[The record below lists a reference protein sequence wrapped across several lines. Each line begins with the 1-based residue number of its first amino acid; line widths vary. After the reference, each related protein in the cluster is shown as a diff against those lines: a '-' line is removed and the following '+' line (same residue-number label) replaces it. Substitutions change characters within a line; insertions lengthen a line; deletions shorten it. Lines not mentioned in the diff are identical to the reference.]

1 MFNKGEDQQMKVSSN
16 VESKQKALSN
26 KPNPANTILRNKVA
40 VFPFILRSG
49 FINMTE
55 KGYVDRN
62 AEPSNYGF
70 FQKLFIGNES
80 IIATWENSTRLV
92 KPRNKNYY
100 EYDFHLG
107 SKYFGQVIDG
117 MYNKSIEVEDVNID
131 GDFMG
136 MKYSSNITLRF
147 NVNQKF
153 ANADSNFYPYEV
165 DMFKLYTIPQLSLN
179 KWYYISNVE
188 TIYNDANTEIIMCE
202 VTFSSLDDKLQQSG
216 YAVEQYINYAAPGE
230 PYAKPVIEYLENGT
244 KEIILDPDCLNV
256 SGIKYIQIEL
266 EGANALSG
274 VQIQGRDIVYNE
286 DGKQIFYANKF
297 LLPQKFVLPQ
307 SNNLSTKSTPT
318 QNFFYF
324 PDEMVSFTFNQDFI
338 KQFKEV
344 NDSVS
349 TVDNSGVF
357 TLSTLANWEDLHKGI
372 HKSNSTTPRTSIIDP
387 VWAPL
392 QGIGWTNTYG
402 VVDNAYVSEN
412 LTYGTNSKANEILAM
427 NGIANMSYPT
437 LPLSMASCKP
447 YYLSNIPI
455 IGGLLSMFVGDAYIG
470 STDSGKRV
478 ANRVGYFMDADI
490 AGMLANVKV
499 GNDSGNTITG
509 RVESFIGAIG
519 ADNVPKYLGVGSLR
533 TTICF
538 KLTDVCTT
546 YTWDNKKYE
555 NFNTEW
561 IGQTFKRHNNDE
573 NKVLV
578 NTDGSKT
585 YFKSQ
590 VANFID
596 TNKAFIIDQITV
608 TALTAGNIKITCYS
622 DNMDSQ
628 WTTTVKSNGN
638 WTGNIRDW
646 MTVINTGGW
655 DDSWTHREDN
665 FTWPTGYNGATGE
678 VVLDG
683 ELRIYNDNKSTEWG
697 NYNRS
702 IIIDENQNQWLYE
715 GIGNLNRHIIKSP
728 KRKEV
733 IKYTSISPYDNK
745 ADFLA
750 SNSKLIVNANN
761 YFNVGVNAVPANE
774 ENKDIANNERGW
786 VQSGFTK
793 PIMFDLVNAVDQES
807 SLYKNISISNV
818 VSSAYMLNKTLK
830 KGDFYNGQADNVSI
844 CTMQGW
850 VEGPQTGFEVKL
862 ECEINFFENYME
874 VYLNLRLE
882 IPKVADEHK
891 VDNHFV
897 WNTWSRRY
905 MFVLWEGILAYS
917 YPEFKMFNIKL
928 SVV

>member
-1 MFNKGEDQQMKVSSN
+1 MKVSSN
-16 VESKQKALSN
+16 VESKQKALAN

-80 IIATWENSTRLV
+80 IIATWENSTSLI
-92 KPRNKNYY
+92 KPQNKNYY

-107 SKYFGQVIDG
+107 LKYYGQVIDG

-153 ANADSNFYPYEV
+153 ANADSNFYPYEM

-230 PYAKPVIEYLENGT
+230 PYAKPIIEYLENGS
-244 KEIILDPDCLNV
+244 KEIILDPNCLNV

-274 VQIQGRDIVYNE
+274 VQVQGRDIVYADN
-286 DGKQIFYANKF
+286 GKQIFYANKF

-324 PDEMVSFTFNQDFI
+324 PDEMVSFTFNQDFV

-357 TLSTLANWEDLHKGI
+357 TLSTLANWDDLHKGI
-372 HKSNSTTPRTSIIDP
+372 HKSNNTTPRTSIIDP
-387 VWAPL
+387 SWAPL
-392 QGIGWTNTYG
+392 RSIGWTNTYG

-412 LTYGTNSKANEILAM
+412 LTYGTNSTANEILAM
-427 NGIANMSYPT
+427 NGIANISYPT

-455 IGGLLSMFVGDAYIG
+455 IGGLLSMFVGDAYLG
-470 STDSGKRV
+470 SPDNGKRV

-499 GNDSGNTITG
+499 GNDSANTITG

-538 KLTDVCTT
+538 KLTDTCTT

-561 IGQTFKRHNNDE
+561 IGQTFKKHNNDE

-578 NTDGSKT
+578 NADGSKT
-585 YFKSQ
+585 YFKNQ

-596 TNKAFIIDQITV
+596 TDKSFIIDQITV

-628 WTTTVKSNGN
+628 WTTTVKSNGS

-655 DDSWTHREDN
+655 DDSWTQRTDN

-678 VVLDG
+678 KMLDG
-683 ELRIYNDNKSTEWG
+683 ELRIFNNQDIVGFGGYNTSLNIDESQPQWNYQG
-697 NYNRS
+697 IGDYNRHKIYS
-702 IIIDENQNQWLYE
+702 QLRTYRVNYV
-715 GIGNLNRHIIKSP
+715 
-728 KRKEV
+728 EV
-733 IKYTSISPYDNK
+733 SPYSNK
-745 ADFLA
+745 TDFLA
-750 SNSKLIVNANN
+750 NNTKIIINADNH
-761 YFNVGVNAVPANE
+761 FNVGVGYMASVS
-774 ENKDIANNERGW
+774 ENKGIANDERGW
-786 VQSGFTK
+786 VQSGRTVS
-793 PIMFDLVNAVDQES
+793 MFDLKDAANQYS
-807 SLYKNISISNV
+807 TLYKNIDDNNNV
-818 VSSAYMLNKTLK
+818 YSAQMLNKVLK

-844 CTMQGW
+844 RTMNGW
-850 VEGPQTGFEVKL
+850 DEGDQTGFSLEL
-862 ECEINFFENYME
+862 ECSPTFHEDCMDI
-874 VYLNLRLE
+874 NLRLRLC
-882 IPKVADEHK
+882 IPKVDDSHK
-891 VDNHFV
+891 RDGHYI
-897 WNTWSRRY
+897 WSTWSRRY
-905 MFVLWEGILAYS
+905 VLFVWEGLTAKMW
-917 YPEFKMFNIKL
+917 PEFKMSNIKF

>member
-117 MYNKSIEVEDVNID
+117 MYNKSIEVEDVNTD

-153 ANADSNFYPYEV
+153 ANADNNFYPYEV

-244 KEIILDPDCLNV
+244 KEIILDPNCLNV

-324 PDEMVSFTFNQDFI
+324 PDEMVSFTFNQDFV

-357 TLSTLANWEDLHKGI
+357 TLGTLANWEDLHKGI
-372 HKSNSTTPRTSIIDP
+372 HKSNNTTPRTSIIDP

-447 YYLSNIPI
+447 YYLSSIPI

-470 STDSGKRV
+470 SPNSGKRV

-499 GNDSGNTITG
+499 GNDSATITG

-573 NKVLV
+573 SKVLV
-578 NTDGSKT
+578 NEDGSKT

-655 DDSWTHREDN
+655 DDSWTNREDN

-678 VVLDG
+678 KVLDG
-683 ELRIYNDNKSTEWG
+683 ELRIYNDNESAQWTD
-697 NYNRS
+697 YNRAT
-702 IIIDENQNQWLYE
+702 IIDQSRDQWIYE
-715 GIGNLNRHIIKSP
+715 GVIGGRHVIKSP

-733 IKYTSISPYDNK
+733 IKYIDISPYDNK
-745 ADFLA
+745 TDFLA
-750 SNSKLIVNANN
+750 SNKQLIIDAEH
-761 YFNVGVNAVPANE
+761 YFNVGTRYVNLIE
-774 ENKDIANNERGW
+774 ENNGLANNERGW
-786 VQSGFTK
+786 VQSGKMAHKFNL
-793 PIMFDLVNAVDQES
+793 DSALDQYAT
-807 SLYKNISISNV
+807 LYKNIDYNNNV
-818 VSSAYMLNKTLK
+818 YSAHMLNKTLK
-830 KGDFYNGQADNVSI
+830 QGDYYNGKANNVSI

-850 VEGPQTGFEVKL
+850 VEGPQTGFQVGL
-862 ECEINFFENYME
+862 ECEVDLYDNYME
-874 VYLNLRLE
+874 VYLNLMLE

-891 VDNHFV
+891 VEGHYV
-897 WNTWSRRY
+897 WNTWSRELAGFIWGGLY
-905 MFVLWEGILAYS
+905 AYS

>member
-1 MFNKGEDQQMKVSSN
+1 MFNREEDQQMKVSSN

-40 VFPFILRSG
+40 VFPFIIRSG
-49 FINMTE
+49 FVNLTE

-62 AEPSNYGF
+62 EEPSNYGF

-80 IIATWENSTRLV
+80 IIATWENSTSLI
-92 KPRNKNYY
+92 KPQNKNYY

-107 SKYFGQVIDG
+107 LKYFGQVIDG

-230 PYAKPVIEYLENGT
+230 PYAKPIIEYLENGS
-244 KEIILDPDCLNV
+244 KEIILDPNCLNV

-274 VQIQGRDIVYNE
+274 IQIQGRDIVYAE

-324 PDEMVSFTFNQDFI
+324 PDEMVSFTFNQDFV
-338 KQFKEV
+338 KQFKDV

-357 TLSTLANWEDLHKGI
+357 TLSTLANWDDLHKGI
-372 HKSNSTTPRTSIIDP
+372 HKSNNTTPRTSIIDP
-387 VWAPL
+387 NWAPL
-392 QGIGWTNTYG
+392 RSIGWTNTYG

-412 LTYGTNSKANEILAM
+412 LTYGANSTANEILAM

-455 IGGLLSMFVGDAYIG
+455 IGGLLSMFVGDAYLG
-470 STDSGKRV
+470 SPENGKRV

-499 GNDSGNTITG
+499 GNDSANTITG

-561 IGQTFKRHNNDE
+561 IGQTFKKHNNDE

-578 NTDGSKT
+578 NADGSKT
-585 YFKSQ
+585 YFKGN

-596 TNKAFIIDQITV
+596 TNKSFIIDQITV

-628 WTTTVKSNGN
+628 WTTTVKSNGS

-655 DDSWTHREDN
+655 DDSWTQRTDN

-678 VVLDG
+678 KQLDG
-683 ELRIYNDNKSTEWG
+683 ELRIYNDQNIVG
-697 NYNRS
+697 LGGYNTS
-702 IIIDENQNQWLYE
+702 LNIDESQPEWIYKDAPYIHL
-715 GIGNLNRHIIKSP
+715 ITSKIKTY
-728 KRKEV
+728 RVNYVEV
-733 IKYTSISPYDNK
+733 SPYSNK
-745 ADFLA
+745 TDFLA
-750 SNSKLIVNANN
+750 NNTKLIINADN
-761 YFNVGVNAVPANE
+761 YFNVGVRYLSE
-774 ENKDIANNERGW
+774 TIENRDIANDERGW
-786 VQSGFTK
+786 VQSGRTVSTFALQ
-793 PIMFDLVNAVDQES
+793 DEASEWGNLYENVN
-807 SLYKNISISNV
+807 ITSNTV
-818 VSSAYMLNKTLK
+818 YSAQMLNKVLK
-830 KGDFYNGQADNVSI
+830 KGDFFNGQADNVSI
-844 CTMQGW
+844 RTMNGW
-850 VEGPQTGFEVKL
+850 DEGEQTGFKL
-862 ECEINFFENYME
+862 ILSCKVDFYEDYME
-874 VYLNLRLE
+874 VHLKLVLQ
-882 IPKVADEHK
+882 IPKVAEEHK
-891 VDNHFV
+891 RDGHYI
-897 WNTWSRRY
+897 WSTWSRRWNVFAWIGLNAK
-905 MFVLWEGILAYS
+905 M
-917 YPEFKMFNIKL
+917 YPEFKLFNIKL

>member
-1 MFNKGEDQQMKVSSN
+1 MKVSSN

-40 VFPFILRSG
+40 VFPFIIRSG
-49 FINMTE
+49 FVNLTE

-117 MYNKSIEVEDVNID
+117 MYNKSIEVEDVNTD

-230 PYAKPVIEYLENGT
+230 PYAKPVIEYLENGS
-244 KEIILDPDCLNV
+244 KEIILDPGCLNV

-286 DGKQIFYANKF
+286 NGKQIFYANKF

-324 PDEMVSFTFNQDFI
+324 PDEMVSFTFNQDFV

-357 TLSTLANWEDLHKGI
+357 TLSTLTDWEDLHKGI

-470 STDSGKRV
+470 STNSGKRV

-546 YTWDNKKYE
+546 YTWNNKKYE

-578 NTDGSKT
+578 NEDGSKT

-655 DDSWTHREDN
+655 DDSWTYREDN

-683 ELRIYNDNKSTEWG
+683 ELRIYNDELVPHFTG
-697 NYNRS
+697 YNVPVK
-702 IIIDENQNQWLYE
+702 IDYNSNPNWVYQ
-715 GIGNLNRHIIKSP
+715 GIGSYTRHIINSP
-728 KRKEV
+728 TRKLT
-733 IKYTSISPYDNK
+733 IKYVDISPYNNK
-745 ADFLA
+745 NDFLA
-750 SNSKLIVNANN
+750 SNSKLIVNAYN
-761 YFNVGVNAVPANE
+761 YFNVGVREVQLTP
-774 ENKDIANNERGW
+774 ENKDIANDERGW
-786 VQSGFTK
+786 IQSGRTVS
-793 PIMFDLVNAVDQES
+793 MFDLKDTEDQES
-807 SLYKNISISNV
+807 SLYKNISISNG

-830 KGDFYNGQADNVSI
+830 QGDFYNGKGDNVSI

-850 VEGPQTGFEVKL
+850 PEGPQTGFEVKL
-862 ECEINFFENYME
+862 WCEIDFYNDYME
-874 VYLNLRLE
+874 VYLKLVLE

-897 WNTWSRRY
+897 WNTWSRRWNIISWQDLAAY
-905 MFVLWEGILAYS
+905 M

>member
-16 VESKQKALSN
+16 VEGKQKALAN

-40 VFPFILRSG
+40 VFPFIIRSG
-49 FINMTE
+49 FVNLTE

-80 IIATWENSTRLV
+80 IIATWENSTSLI
-92 KPRNKNYY
+92 KPRSKNYY

-107 SKYFGQVIDG
+107 LKYFGQVIDG
-117 MYNKSIEVEDVNID
+117 MYNKSIEVEDVNTD

-153 ANADSNFYPYEV
+153 ANADSNFYPYEM

-230 PYAKPVIEYLENGT
+230 PYAKPIIEYLENGS
-244 KEIILDPDCLNV
+244 KEIILDPNCLNV

-274 VQIQGRDIVYNE
+274 VQVQGRDIVYA
-286 DGKQIFYANKF
+286 DSGKQIFYANKF

-324 PDEMVSFTFNQDFI
+324 PDEMVSFTFNQDFV

-357 TLSTLANWEDLHKGI
+357 TLGTLANWDDLHKGI
-372 HKSNSTTPRTSIIDP
+372 HKSNNTTPRTSIIDP

-412 LTYGTNSKANEILAM
+412 LTYGANSKANEILAM

-447 YYLSNIPI
+447 YYLSSIPI
-455 IGGLLSMFVGDAYIG
+455 IGGLLSMFVGDAYLG
-470 STDSGKRV
+470 SPNSGKRV

-561 IGQTFKRHNNDE
+561 IGQTFKKHNNDE

-578 NTDGSKT
+578 NADGSKT
-585 YFKSQ
+585 YFKGQ

-596 TNKAFIIDQITV
+596 TNKSFIIDQITV

-628 WTTTVKSNGN
+628 WTTTVKSNGS

-655 DDSWTHREDN
+655 DDSWTQRTDN

-678 VVLDG
+678 LVLDG
-683 ELRIYNDNKSTEWG
+683 ELRIYNDNKKWYSE
-697 NYNRS
+697 YNS
-702 IIIDENQNQWLYE
+702 WNIIDENREQWIYN
-715 GIGNLNRHIIKSP
+715 GIGNYNRHIIKSP
-728 KRKEV
+728 QRKEV
-733 IKYTSISPYDNK
+733 IKYIDISPYDNK
-745 ADFLA
+745 TDFLT
-750 SNSKLIVNANN
+750 NNTKLVINADH
-761 YFNVGVNAVPANE
+761 YFNVGIRGSNPKP
-774 ENKDIANNERGW
+774 ENKDIANDERGW
-786 VQSGFTK
+786 VQNGHK
-793 PIMFDLVNAVDQES
+793 AVMFDLVNALDQEKT
-807 SLYKNISISNV
+807 LYKNISIGNGLYSE
-818 VSSAYMLNKTLK
+818 YMLNKVLK
-830 KGDFYNGQADNVSI
+830 QGEFYNAQIDNVRI

-850 VEGPQTGFEVKL
+850 IEGQQTGFEVKL
-862 ECEINFFENYME
+862 ECEVDFFEDYME

-882 IPKVADEHK
+882 IPKVPDEHK
-891 VDNHFV
+891 VDNHFI
-897 WNTWSRRY
+897 WNSWSTSWTLIIAQGFQVY
-905 MFVLWEGILAYS
+905 M
-917 YPEFKMFNIKL
+917 YPEFKMYNIKL

>member
-40 VFPFILRSG
+40 VFPFIIRSG
-49 FINMTE
+49 FVNLTE

-80 IIATWENSTRLV
+80 IIATWENSTSLI
-92 KPRNKNYY
+92 KPQNKNYY

-107 SKYFGQVIDG
+107 LKYFGQVIDG

-153 ANADSNFYPYEV
+153 ANADSNFYPYEM

-230 PYAKPVIEYLENGT
+230 PYAKPIIEYLENGS
-244 KEIILDPDCLNV
+244 KEIILDPNCLNV

-274 VQIQGRDIVYNE
+274 VQVQGRDIVYNE

-297 LLPQKFVLPQ
+297 LLPSKFVLPQ
-307 SNNLSTKSTPT
+307 NNNLSTKSTPT

-324 PDEMVSFTFNQDFI
+324 PDEMVSFTFNQDFV

-372 HKSNSTTPRTSIIDP
+372 HKSNNTTPRTSIIDP

-455 IGGLLSMFVGDAYIG
+455 IGGLLSMFVGDAYLG
-470 STDSGKRV
+470 SPENGKRV

-538 KLTDVCTT
+538 KLTDTCTT

-578 NTDGSKT
+578 NADGSKT
-585 YFKSQ
+585 YFKGQ

-628 WTTTVKSNGN
+628 WTTTVKSNGS

-655 DDSWTHREDN
+655 DDSWTQRTDN

-683 ELRIYNDNKSTEWG
+683 ELRIYNDNESTQWTD
-697 NYNRS
+697 YNRAT
-702 IIIDENQNQWLYE
+702 IIDQSRDQWIYE
-715 GIGNLNRHIIKSP
+715 SVIGGRHVIKSP

-733 IKYTSISPYDNK
+733 IKYIDISPYDNK
-745 ADFLA
+745 TDFLA
-750 SNSKLIVNANN
+750 SNKQLIIDAEH
-761 YFNVGVNAVPANE
+761 YFNVGTRYVNLIE
-774 ENKDIANNERGW
+774 ENNGLANNERGW
-786 VQSGFTK
+786 VQSGKMAHKFNL
-793 PIMFDLVNAVDQES
+793 DSALDQYAT
-807 SLYKNISISNV
+807 LYKNIDYNNNV
-818 VSSAYMLNKTLK
+818 YSAHMLNKTLK
-830 KGDFYNGQADNVSI
+830 QGDYYNGKANNVSI

-850 VEGPQTGFEVKL
+850 VEGPQTGFQVGL
-862 ECEINFFENYME
+862 ECEVDLYDNYME
-874 VYLNLRLE
+874 VYLNLMLE
-882 IPKVADEHK
+882 IPKVGDEHK

-897 WNTWSRRY
+897 WNTWSRELAGFIWGGLY
-905 MFVLWEGILAYS
+905 AYS

>member
-117 MYNKSIEVEDVNID
+117 MYNKSIEVEDVNTD

-153 ANADSNFYPYEV
+153 ANADNNFYPYEV

-244 KEIILDPDCLNV
+244 KEIILDPNCLNV

-324 PDEMVSFTFNQDFI
+324 PDEMVSFTFNQDFV

-357 TLSTLANWEDLHKGI
+357 TLGTLANWEDLHKGI
-372 HKSNSTTPRTSIIDP
+372 HKSNNTTPRTSIIDP
-387 VWAPL
+387 VWTPL

-447 YYLSNIPI
+447 YYLSSIPI

-470 STDSGKRV
+470 SPNSGKRV

-499 GNDSGNTITG
+499 GNDSATITG

-573 NKVLV
+573 SKVLV
-578 NTDGSKT
+578 NEDGSKT

-590 VANFID
+590 IANFID

-655 DDSWTHREDN
+655 DDSWTNREDN

-678 VVLDG
+678 KVLDG
-683 ELRIYNDNKSTEWG
+683 ELRIYNDNESAQWTD
-697 NYNRS
+697 YNRAT
-702 IIIDENQNQWLYE
+702 IIDQSRDQWIYE
-715 GIGNLNRHIIKSP
+715 GVIGGRHVIKSP

-733 IKYTSISPYDNK
+733 IKYIDISPYDNK
-745 ADFLA
+745 TDFLA
-750 SNSKLIVNANN
+750 SNKQLIIDAEH
-761 YFNVGVNAVPANE
+761 YFNVGTRYVNLIE
-774 ENKDIANNERGW
+774 ENNGLANNERGW
-786 VQSGFTK
+786 VQSGKMAHKFNL
-793 PIMFDLVNAVDQES
+793 DSALDQYAT
-807 SLYKNISISNV
+807 LYKNIDYNNNV
-818 VSSAYMLNKTLK
+818 YSAHMLNKTLK
-830 KGDFYNGQADNVSI
+830 QGDYYNGKANNVSI

-850 VEGPQTGFEVKL
+850 VEGPQTGFQVGL
-862 ECEINFFENYME
+862 ECEVDLYDNYME
-874 VYLNLRLE
+874 VYLNLMLE

-891 VDNHFV
+891 VEGHYV
-897 WNTWSRRY
+897 WNTWSRELAGFIWGGLY
-905 MFVLWEGILAYS
+905 AYS

>member
-80 IIATWENSTRLV
+80 IIATWENSTSLI
-92 KPRNKNYY
+92 KPQNKNYY

-297 LLPQKFVLPQ
+297 LLPSKFVLPQ
-307 SNNLSTKSTPT
+307 NNNLSTKSTPT

-324 PDEMVSFTFNQDFI
+324 PDEMVSFTFNQDFV

-357 TLSTLANWEDLHKGI
+357 TLGTLANWEDLHKGI
-372 HKSNSTTPRTSIIDP
+372 HKSNNTTPRTSIIDP

-455 IGGLLSMFVGDAYIG
+455 IGGLLSMFVGDAYLG
-470 STDSGKRV
+470 SPDNGKRV

-499 GNDSGNTITG
+499 GNDSGATITG

-596 TNKAFIIDQITV
+596 TDKAFIIDQITV

-655 DDSWTHREDN
+655 DDSWTQRTDN

-678 VVLDG
+678 KELGG
-683 ELRIYNDNKSTEWG
+683 ELRIYNDNSKWYSE
-697 NYNRS
+697 YNS
-702 IIIDENQNQWLYE
+702 WNIIDESRDQWLYE
-715 GIGNLNRHIIKSP
+715 GVSNLNRHIIKSP

-733 IKYTSISPYDNK
+733 IKYIDISPYDNK
-745 ADFLA
+745 TDFLA
-750 SNSKLIVNANN
+750 SNSKLVINADH
-761 YFNVGVNAVPANE
+761 YFNVGIRNSNPKP

-786 VQSGFTK
+786 VQSGHK
-793 PIMFDLVNAVDQES
+793 AVMFDLKDAWDQTSTLYENIDGGNNLYS
-807 SLYKNISISNV
+807 S
-818 VSSAYMLNKTLK
+818 YMLNKTLK
-830 KGDFYNGQADNVSI
+830 QGEFYNAQIDNVRI

-850 VEGPQTGFEVKL
+850 IEGQQTGFSVSL
-862 ECEINFFENYME
+862 QCEINLFEDYME
-874 VYLNLRLE
+874 VYLNLLLE

-891 VDNHFV
+891 VDNHFI
-897 WNTWSRRY
+897 WNAWSTSWTVIITQGFQVY
-905 MFVLWEGILAYS
+905 M

>member
-16 VESKQKALSN
+16 VESKQKALAN

-107 SKYFGQVIDG
+107 TKYFGQVIDG

-153 ANADSNFYPYEV
+153 ANGDSNFYPYEV

-230 PYAKPVIEYLENGT
+230 PYAKPVIEYLENGS
-244 KEIILDPDCLNV
+244 KEIILDPGCLNV

-274 VQIQGRDIVYNE
+274 VQIQGRDIVYND

-324 PDEMVSFTFNQDFI
+324 PDEMVSFTFNQDFV

-357 TLSTLANWEDLHKGI
+357 TLGTLANWEDLHKGI

-412 LTYGTNSKANEILAM
+412 LTYGTNSTAVEILAM

-447 YYLSNIPI
+447 YYLSSIPI
-455 IGGLLSMFVGDAYIG
+455 IGGLLSMFVGDAYLG
-470 STDSGKRV
+470 SPNSGKRV

-538 KLTDVCTT
+538 KLTDTCTT

-561 IGQTFKRHNNDE
+561 IGQTFKKHNNDE

-578 NTDGSKT
+578 NQDGSKT
-585 YFKSQ
+585 YFKNQ

-628 WTTTVKSNGN
+628 WTTTVKSNGS

-655 DDSWTHREDN
+655 DDSWTYREDN

-678 VVLDG
+678 KMLDG
-683 ELRIYNDNKSTEWG
+683 ELRIFNNNYKRYSEYNSWN
-697 NYNRS
+697 
-702 IIIDENQNQWLYE
+702 IIDENRDQWLYE
-715 GIGNLNRHIIKSP
+715 GVSNLNRHIIKSP

-733 IKYTSISPYDNK
+733 IKYIDISPYDNK
-745 ADFLA
+745 TDFLA
-750 SNSKLIVNANN
+750 NNSKIIINADH
-761 YFNVGVNAVPANE
+761 YFNVGVIDTNPTP

-786 VQSGFTK
+786 VQSGHK
-793 PIMFDLVNAVDQES
+793 AVIFDLTDAIDQHS
-807 SLYKNISISNV
+807 TLYENIDGGNNLY
-818 VSSAYMLNKTLK
+818 SAYMLNKTLK
-830 KGDFYNGQADNVSI
+830 KGDFFNGQADNVSI

-850 VEGPQTGFEVKL
+850 IEGPQTGFSVSL
-862 ECEINFFENYME
+862 QCEIDFYDDYME
-874 VYLNLRLE
+874 VYLNLLLE
-882 IPKVADEHK
+882 IPKVPDEHK
-891 VDNHFV
+891 VEGHYI
-897 WNTWSRRY
+897 WNTWSRSWFIVAQGLQSC
-905 MFVLWEGILAYS
+905 M

>member
-1 MFNKGEDQQMKVSSN
+1 MFNKEADQQMKVSSN
-16 VESKQKALSN
+16 VESKQKALAN

-80 IIATWENSTRLV
+80 IIATWENSTSLI
-92 KPRNKNYY
+92 KPQNKNYY

-107 SKYFGQVIDG
+107 LKYYGQVIDG

-153 ANADSNFYPYEV
+153 ANADSNFYPYEM

-230 PYAKPVIEYLENGT
+230 PYAKPIIEYLENGS
-244 KEIILDPDCLNV
+244 KEIILDPNCLNV

-274 VQIQGRDIVYNE
+274 VQVQGRDIVYS
-286 DGKQIFYANKF
+286 DTGKQIFYANKF
-297 LLPQKFVLPQ
+297 LLPSKFVLPQ
-307 SNNLSTKSTPT
+307 NNNLSTKSTPT

-324 PDEMVSFTFNQDFI
+324 PDEMVSFTFNQDFV

-357 TLSTLANWEDLHKGI
+357 TLGTLANWDDLHKGI
-372 HKSNSTTPRTSIIDP
+372 HKSNNTTPRTSIIDP

-455 IGGLLSMFVGDAYIG
+455 IGGLLSMFVGDAYLG
-470 STDSGKRV
+470 SPDNGKRV

-499 GNDSGNTITG
+499 GNDSANTITG

-538 KLTDVCTT
+538 KLTDICTT
-546 YTWDNKKYE
+546 YTWDNKKFE

-561 IGQTFKRHNNDE
+561 IGQTFKKHNNDE
-573 NKVLV
+573 NKTLV

-585 YFKSQ
+585 YFKGQ

-628 WTTTVKSNGN
+628 WTTTVKSNGS

-655 DDSWTHREDN
+655 DDSWTQRTDN
-665 FTWPTGYNGATGE
+665 FTWPNGYNGATGE
-678 VVLDG
+678 VELDG
-683 ELRIYNDNKSTEWG
+683 ELRIFTDEFVTPFTGYNIPTK
-697 NYNRS
+697 
-702 IIIDENQNQWLYE
+702 IDEHNNPEWIYQGL
-715 GIGNLNRHIIKSP
+715 GSHRRHIINSKT
-728 KRKEV
+728 RKLT
-733 IKYTSISPYDNK
+733 IKYTDISPYSNK
-745 ADFLA
+745 EDFLS
-750 SNSKLIVNANN
+750 SNSKLVVNADN
-761 YFNVGVNAVPANE
+761 YFNVGVREVQLTP
-774 ENKDIANNERGW
+774 ENKDIANDERGW
-786 VQSGFTK
+786 IQSGKTVS
-793 PIMFDLVNAVDQES
+793 MFDLVNALDQQS
-807 SLYKNISISNV
+807 SLYKNINNNNTV
-818 VSSAYMLNKTLK
+818 YSAHMLNKTLK
-830 KGDFYNGQADNVSI
+830 QGDFYNGKGDNVSI

-850 VEGPQTGFEVKL
+850 PEGPQTGFEVKL
-862 ECEINFFENYME
+862 WCEVDLFEDYME
-874 VYLNLRLE
+874 VYLKLVLE
-882 IPKVADEHK
+882 IPKVDDSHK
-891 VDNHFV
+891 VNGHFV
-897 WNTWSRRY
+897 WNTWSRRWNVISWQDLAAY
-905 MFVLWEGILAYS
+905 M

>member
-1 MFNKGEDQQMKVSSN
+1 MFNKEEDQQMKVSSN
-16 VESKQKALSN
+16 VESKQKALAN

-40 VFPFILRSG
+40 VFPFIIRSG
-49 FINMTE
+49 FVNLTE

-80 IIATWENSTRLV
+80 IIATWENSTSLI
-92 KPRNKNYY
+92 KPQNKNYY

-107 SKYFGQVIDG
+107 LKYFGQVIDG

-153 ANADSNFYPYEV
+153 ANADSNFYPYEM

-230 PYAKPVIEYLENGT
+230 PYAKPIIEYLENGS
-244 KEIILDPDCLNV
+244 KEIILDPNCLNV

-274 VQIQGRDIVYNE
+274 VQVQGRDIVYS
-286 DGKQIFYANKF
+286 DTGKQIFYANKF

-307 SNNLSTKSTPT
+307 NNNLSTKSTPT

-324 PDEMVSFTFNQDFI
+324 PDEMVSFTFNQDFV

-357 TLSTLANWEDLHKGI
+357 TLGALANWDDLHKGI
-372 HKSNSTTPRTSIIDP
+372 HKSNNTTPRTSIIDP

-455 IGGLLSMFVGDAYIG
+455 IGGLLSMFVGDAYLG
-470 STDSGKRV
+470 SPDNGKRV

-499 GNDSGNTITG
+499 GNDSANTITG

-561 IGQTFKRHNNDE
+561 IGQTFKKYNNDE

-596 TNKAFIIDQITV
+596 TDKAFIIDQITV

-655 DDSWTHREDN
+655 DDSWTQRTDN

-678 VVLDG
+678 KVLDG
-683 ELRIYNDNKSTEWG
+683 ELRIYNNQNILG
-697 NYNRS
+697 FGGYNS
-702 IIIDENQNQWLYE
+702 SLNIDENQPEWLYN
-715 GIGNLNRHIIKSP
+715 GIGGNYRHIITSKL
-728 KRKEV
+728 RTYRVNYLEV
-733 IKYTSISPYDNK
+733 SPYSNK
-745 ADFLA
+745 TDFLA
-750 SNSKLIVNANN
+750 NNNKIIINADN
-761 YFNVGVNAVPANE
+761 YFNVGVSYLANNP
-774 ENKDIANNERGW
+774 ENKDIANDERGW
-786 VQSGFTK
+786 VQSGRTVS
-793 PIMFDLVNAVDQES
+793 MFDLKDAEDQQS
-807 SLYKNISISNV
+807 SLYKNINHNNT
-818 VSSAYMLNKTLK
+818 VSSAHMLNKTLK
-830 KGDFYNGQADNVSI
+830 KGDFYNGQGDNVSI
-844 CTMQGW
+844 RTMNGW
-850 VEGPQTGFEVKL
+850 DEGDQTGFEVKL
-862 ECEINFFENYME
+862 WCEVDFYDDYME
-874 VYLNLRLE
+874 VHLKLVLE
-882 IPKVADEHK
+882 IPKVAEEHK
-891 VDNHFV
+891 RDGHYI
-897 WNTWSRRY
+897 WSTWGRKWDFLAWVGLNAK
-905 MFVLWEGILAYS
+905 MF
-917 YPEFKMFNIKL
+917 PEFKMFNIKL

>member
-1 MFNKGEDQQMKVSSN
+1 MKVSSN
-16 VESKQKALSN
+16 VESKQKVLSN

-80 IIATWENSTRLV
+80 IIATWENSTSLI
-92 KPRNKNYY
+92 KPQNKNYY

-107 SKYFGQVIDG
+107 LKYYGQVIDG

-244 KEIILDPDCLNV
+244 KEIILDPNCLNV

-274 VQIQGRDIVYNE
+274 VQVQGRDIVYADN
-286 DGKQIFYANKF
+286 GKQIFYANKF

-307 SNNLSTKSTPT
+307 NNNLSTKSIPT

-324 PDEMVSFTFNQDFI
+324 PDEMVSFTFNQDFV

-357 TLSTLANWEDLHKGI
+357 TLGTLANWEDLHKGI

-412 LTYGTNSKANEILAM
+412 LTYGTNSTANEILAM

-447 YYLSNIPI
+447 YYLSSIPI
-455 IGGLLSMFVGDAYIG
+455 IGGLLSMFVGDAYLG
-470 STDSGKRV
+470 SPNSGKRV

-499 GNDSGNTITG
+499 GNDNGNTITG
-509 RVESFIGAIG
+509 RVETFIGAIG

-538 KLTDVCTT
+538 KLTDTCTT

-561 IGQTFKRHNNDE
+561 IGQTFKKHNNDE

-578 NTDGSKT
+578 NADGSKT
-585 YFKSQ
+585 YFKNQ

-596 TNKAFIIDQITV
+596 TDKAFIIDQITV

-622 DNMDSQ
+622 DNMSSQ
-628 WTTTVKSNGN
+628 WTTTVKSNGS

-655 DDSWTHREDN
+655 DDSWTQRTDN

-678 VVLDG
+678 KVLEG
-683 ELRIYNDNKSTEWG
+683 ELRIFNNQNIVGFGGYNSSLN
-697 NYNRS
+697 
-702 IIIDENQNQWLYE
+702 IDESQPEWLYQGT
-715 GIGNLNRHIIKSP
+715 GINLHLITSNWKTYRVNYV
-728 KRKEV
+728 EV
-733 IKYTSISPYDNK
+733 SPYSNK

-750 SNSKLIVNANN
+750 NNTKIIINADN
-761 YFNVGVNAVPANE
+761 YFNVGVRYMSAVS
-774 ENKDIANNERGW
+774 ENIDIANDERGW
-786 VQSGFTK
+786 VQSGRTVS
-793 PIMFDLVNAVDQES
+793 MFDLKDAENQYS
-807 SLYKNISISNV
+807 TLYKNINGDNV
-818 VSSAYMLNKTLK
+818 VYSAHMLNKTLK

-844 CTMQGW
+844 RTMNGW
-850 VEGPQTGFEVKL
+850 DEGDQTGFSVAL
-862 ECEINFFENYME
+862 ECAPTFYENYMDIE
-874 VYLNLRLE
+874 LRIRLC
-882 IPKVADEHK
+882 IPKVDESHK
-891 VDNHFV
+891 RDGHYI
-897 WNTWSRRY
+897 WSTWSRRWVFLSWDGLNAK
-905 MFVLWEGILAYS
+905 MF
-917 YPEFKMFNIKL
+917 PEFKIFNIKL

>member
-40 VFPFILRSG
+40 VFPFIIRSG
-49 FINMTE
+49 FVNLTE

-80 IIATWENSTRLV
+80 IIATWENSTSLV
-92 KPRNKNYY
+92 KPRSKNYY

-117 MYNKSIEVEDVNID
+117 MYNKSIEVEDVNTD

-244 KEIILDPDCLNV
+244 KEIILDPGCLNV

-324 PDEMVSFTFNQDFI
+324 PDEMVSFTFNQDFV

-357 TLSTLANWEDLHKGI
+357 TLGTLANWEDLHKGI

-455 IGGLLSMFVGDAYIG
+455 IGGLLSMLVGDAYIG
-470 STDSGKRV
+470 SPNSGKRV

-499 GNDSGNTITG
+499 GNDNGNTITG

-561 IGQTFKRHNNDE
+561 VGQTFKRHNNDE

-578 NTDGSKT
+578 NEDGSKT

-608 TALTAGNIKITCYS
+608 TALTAGNIKITCYN

-628 WTTTVKSNGN
+628 WTTTVKSNGS

-655 DDSWTHREDN
+655 DDSWTYREDN

-678 VVLDG
+678 VILDG
-683 ELRIYNDNKSTEWG
+683 ELRIYNNEFVPHFTG
-697 NYNRS
+697 YNVPVK
-702 IIIDENQNQWLYE
+702 IDYHNNPNWVYK
-715 GIGNLNRHIIKSP
+715 GIGSYTRHIINSP
-728 KRKEV
+728 TKKLT
-733 IKYTSISPYDNK
+733 IKYIDISPYNNK
-745 ADFLA
+745 TDFLA
-750 SNSKLIVNANN
+750 SNSKLVVNADN
-761 YFNVGVNAVPANE
+761 YFNVGVREVQLAP
-774 ENKDIANNERGW
+774 ENKDIANDERGW
-786 VQSGFTK
+786 VQSGNK
-793 PIMFDLVNAVDQES
+793 AAMFDLVNALDQES

-830 KGDFYNGQADNVSI
+830 KGDFYNGKGDNVSI

-850 VEGPQTGFEVKL
+850 PEGPQTGFEVKL
-862 ECEINFFENYME
+862 WCEVDLFEDYME
-874 VYLNLRLE
+874 VYLKLVLE
-882 IPKVADEHK
+882 IPKVDESHK
-891 VDNHFV
+891 VEGHYV
-897 WNTWSRRY
+897 WNTWSRRWNIISWQDLAAY
-905 MFVLWEGILAYS
+905 M
-917 YPEFKMFNIKL
+917 YPEFKIFNIKL

>member
-40 VFPFILRSG
+40 VFPFIIRSG
-49 FINMTE
+49 FVNLTE

-80 IIATWENSTRLV
+80 IIATWENSTSLI
-92 KPRNKNYY
+92 KPQNKNYY

-107 SKYFGQVIDG
+107 LKYFGQVIDG

-153 ANADSNFYPYEV
+153 ANADSNFYPYEM

-230 PYAKPVIEYLENGT
+230 PYAKPIIEYLENGS
-244 KEIILDPDCLNV
+244 KEIILDPNCLNV

-274 VQIQGRDIVYNE
+274 VQVQGRDIVYNE

-297 LLPQKFVLPQ
+297 LLPSKFVLPQ
-307 SNNLSTKSTPT
+307 NNNLSTKSTPT

-324 PDEMVSFTFNQDFI
+324 PDEMVSFTFNQDFV

-372 HKSNSTTPRTSIIDP
+372 HKSNNTTPRTSIIDP

-455 IGGLLSMFVGDAYIG
+455 IGGLLSMFVGDAYLG
-470 STDSGKRV
+470 SPENGKRV

-546 YTWDNKKYE
+546 YTWNNKKYE

-578 NTDGSKT
+578 NADGSKT
-585 YFKSQ
+585 YFKGQ

-628 WTTTVKSNGN
+628 WATTVKSNGS

-655 DDSWTHREDN
+655 DDSWTQRTDN

-683 ELRIYNDNKSTEWG
+683 ELRIFNDNKKWNSE
-697 NYNRS
+697 YNKQN
-702 IIIDENQNQWLYE
+702 IIDESREQWIYE
-715 GIGNLNRHIIKSP
+715 GVSNLNRHIIKSQ

-733 IKYTSISPYDNK
+733 IKYVDISPYDNK
-745 ADFLA
+745 TDFLA
-750 SNSKLIVNANN
+750 SNSKLVVNADH
-761 YFNVGVNAVPANE
+761 YLNVGVR
-774 ENKDIANNERGW
+774 DINLNLKTNVVLSNDERGW
-786 VQSGFTK
+786 VQSLNKTV
-793 PIMFDLVNAVDQES
+793 MFDLTDAADQYIT
-807 SLYKNISISNV
+807 LYENIDGGNNV
-818 VSSAYMLNKTLK
+818 YSAHMLNKTLK
-830 KGDFYNGQADNVSI
+830 QGDFYNGKGDNVSI

-850 VEGPQTGFEVKL
+850 IEGPQTGFSVGLQCEVD
-862 ECEINFFENYME
+862 FFEDYME
-874 VYLNLRLE
+874 VYLNLLLE

-891 VDNHFV
+891 VEGRYV
-897 WNTWSRRY
+897 WNTWSRMLDFIAWR
-905 MFVLWEGILAYS
+905 GIGAYS
-917 YPEFKMFNIKL
+917 HPEFKMSNIKL

>member
-1 MFNKGEDQQMKVSSN
+1 MKVSSN
-16 VESKQKALSN
+16 VESKQKALAN

-40 VFPFILRSG
+40 VFPFIIRSG
-49 FINMTE
+49 FVNLTE

-80 IIATWENSTRLV
+80 IIATWENSTSLI
-92 KPRNKNYY
+92 KPQSKNYY

-107 SKYFGQVIDG
+107 LKYFGQVIDG
-117 MYNKSIEVEDVNID
+117 MYNKSIEVEDVNTD

-153 ANADSNFYPYEV
+153 ANADSNFYPYEM

-230 PYAKPVIEYLENGT
+230 PYAKPIIEYLENGS
-244 KEIILDPDCLNV
+244 KEIILDPNCLNV

-274 VQIQGRDIVYNE
+274 VQVQGRDIVYAD

-324 PDEMVSFTFNQDFI
+324 PDEMVSFTFNQDFV

-357 TLSTLANWEDLHKGI
+357 TLSALANWDDLHKGI
-372 HKSNSTTPRTSIIDP
+372 HKSNNTTPRTSIIDP
-387 VWAPL
+387 NWAPL
-392 QGIGWTNTYG
+392 QAIGWTNTYG

-412 LTYGTNSKANEILAM
+412 LTYGTNSTANEILAM

-455 IGGLLSMFVGDAYIG
+455 IGGLLSMFVGDAYLG
-470 STDSGKRV
+470 SPDNGKRV

-499 GNDSGNTITG
+499 GNDSGATITG

-561 IGQTFKRHNNDE
+561 IGQTFKKHNNDE

-578 NTDGSKT
+578 NADGSKT
-585 YFKSQ
+585 YFKGQ
-590 VANFID
+590 VAKFID
-596 TNKAFIIDQITV
+596 TDKSFIIDQITV

-628 WTTTVKSNGN
+628 WTTTVKSNGS

-655 DDSWTHREDN
+655 DDSWTHRTDN

-678 VVLDG
+678 KQLGG
-683 ELRIYNDNKSTEWG
+683 ELRIFNNQNIVGYGGYNTSLN
-697 NYNRS
+697 
-702 IIIDENQNQWLYE
+702 IDESQPDWIYQ
-715 GIGNLNRHIIKSP
+715 GVSNRHVITSKL
-728 KRKEV
+728 RTYRVNYVEV
-733 IKYTSISPYDNK
+733 SPYSNK
-745 ADFLA
+745 TDFLA
-750 SNSKLIVNANN
+750 NNSKIIINADN
-761 YFNVGVNAVPANE
+761 YFNVGVKYMSSVS
-774 ENKDIANNERGW
+774 ENRDIANDERGW
-786 VQSGFTK
+786 VQSGRTVS
-793 PIMFDLVNAVDQES
+793 MFELKENINQYS
-807 SLYKNISISNV
+807 TLYENIDSNNNV
-818 VSSAYMLNKTLK
+818 YSAQMLNKVLK

-844 CTMQGW
+844 RTMNGW
-850 VEGPQTGFEVKL
+850 DEGDQTGFSLEL
-862 ECEINFFENYME
+862 ECSTTFYEDCMD
-874 VYLNLRLE
+874 VSLRLRLH
-882 IPKVADEHK
+882 IPKVLDEHK
-891 VDNHFV
+891 RDGHYI
-897 WNTWSRRY
+897 WSTWGRKWT
-905 MFVLWEGILAYS
+905 FLAWEGLNAKM
-917 YPEFKMFNIKL
+917 YPEFKMFNIKF

>member
-1 MFNKGEDQQMKVSSN
+1 MKVSSN
-16 VESKQKALSN
+16 VESKQKALAN

-80 IIATWENSTRLV
+80 IIATWENSTSLI
-92 KPRNKNYY
+92 KPQNKNYY

-107 SKYFGQVIDG
+107 LKYFGQVIDG

-153 ANADSNFYPYEV
+153 ANADSNFYPYEF

-230 PYAKPVIEYLENGT
+230 PYAKPIIEYLENGS
-244 KEIILDPDCLNV
+244 KEIILDPNCLNV

-274 VQIQGRDIVYNE
+274 IQVQGRDIVYADN
-286 DGKQIFYANKF
+286 GKQIFYANKF

-324 PDEMVSFTFNQDFI
+324 PDEMVSFTFNQDFV

-357 TLSTLANWEDLHKGI
+357 TLSALANWDDLHKGI
-372 HKSNSTTPRTSIIDP
+372 HKSNNTTPRTSIIDP
-387 VWAPL
+387 SWAPL
-392 QGIGWTNTYG
+392 RAIGWTNTYG

-412 LTYGTNSKANEILAM
+412 LTYGTNSTANEILAM

-455 IGGLLSMFVGDAYIG
+455 IGGLLSMFVGDAYLG
-470 STDSGKRV
+470 SPDNGKRV

-561 IGQTFKRHNNDE
+561 IGQTFKKHNNDE

-578 NTDGSKT
+578 NADGSKT
-585 YFKSQ
+585 YFKGN

-596 TNKAFIIDQITV
+596 TNKSFIIDQITV

-628 WTTTVKSNGN
+628 WTTTVKSNGS

-655 DDSWTHREDN
+655 DDSWTQRTDN

-678 VVLDG
+678 KQLGG
-683 ELRIYNDNKSTEWG
+683 ELRIYNNQNIVG
-697 NYNRS
+697 LGGYNTS
-702 IIIDENQNQWLYE
+702 LNIDESQPEWLYQ
-715 GIGNLNRHIIKSP
+715 GIVSNRHLITSKL
-728 KRKEV
+728 RTYRVNYVEV
-733 IKYTSISPYDNK
+733 SPYSNK
-745 ADFLA
+745 TDFLA
-750 SNSKLIVNANN
+750 NNTKIIINADN
-761 YFNVGVNAVPANE
+761 YFNVGVSYMSSTS
-774 ENKDIANNERGW
+774 ENRDIANDERGW
-786 VQSGFTK
+786 VQSGRTVS
-793 PIMFDLVNAVDQES
+793 MFELKDTASQYS
-807 SLYKNISISNV
+807 TLYKNIDNNNNV
-818 VSSAYMLNKTLK
+818 YSAQMLNKILK
-830 KGDFYNGQADNVSI
+830 KGDYYNGKADNVSI
-844 CTMQGW
+844 RTMNGW
-850 VEGPQTGFEVKL
+850 DEGDQTGFSLEL
-862 ECEINFFENYME
+862 ECSPTFHEDCMD
-874 VYLNLRLE
+874 VSLRLRLY

-891 VDNHFV
+891 RDGHYI
-897 WNTWSRRY
+897 WSTWSRQWVVLSWSGLRAK
-905 MFVLWEGILAYS
+905 MF
-917 YPEFKMFNIKL
+917 PEFKIFNMKL

>member
-1 MFNKGEDQQMKVSSN
+1 MYNKGEDQQMKVSSN

-40 VFPFILRSG
+40 VFPFIIRSG
-49 FINMTE
+49 FVNLTE

-117 MYNKSIEVEDVNID
+117 MYNKSIEVEDVNTD

-188 TIYNDANTEIIMCE
+188 TIYNDSNTEIIMCE

-230 PYAKPVIEYLENGT
+230 PYAKPVIEYLENGS
-244 KEIILDPDCLNV
+244 KEIILDPGCLNV

-324 PDEMVSFTFNQDFI
+324 PDEMVSFTFNQDFV

-357 TLSTLANWEDLHKGI
+357 TLGTLANWEDLHKGI
-372 HKSNSTTPRTSIIDP
+372 HKSNNTTPRTSIIDP

-447 YYLSNIPI
+447 YYLSSIPI

-546 YTWDNKKYE
+546 YTWNNKKYE

-578 NTDGSKT
+578 NEDGSKT

-655 DDSWTHREDN
+655 DDSWTYREDN

-678 VVLDG
+678 KVLGG
-683 ELRIYNDNKSTEWG
+683 ELRIFNIQNIVGIGGYNTSLN
-697 NYNRS
+697 
-702 IIIDENQNQWLYE
+702 IDESQPEWLYQ
-715 GIGNLNRHIIKSP
+715 GISDRRHLITSNW
-728 KRKEV
+728 RTYRVNYLEV
-733 IKYTSISPYDNK
+733 SPYGNK
-745 ADFLA
+745 TDFLA
-750 SNSKLIVNANN
+750 NNSKIIINADN
-761 YFNVGVNAVPANE
+761 YFDVGVWYLSRAD
-774 ENKDIANNERGW
+774 ENRDIANDERGW
-786 VQSGFTK
+786 VQSGRTVS
-793 PIMFDLVNAVDQES
+793 MFELKDTIEQYS
-807 SLYKNISISNV
+807 TLYENIDNNNNV
-818 VSSAYMLNKTLK
+818 YSAQMLNKVLK
-830 KGDFYNGQADNVSI
+830 KGDFYNGKADNVSI
-844 CTMQGW
+844 RTMNGW
-850 VEGPQTGFEVKL
+850 DEGDQTGFSLELECAPTFYEDHMIVKL
-862 ECEINFFENYME
+862 R
-874 VYLNLRLE
+874 LRLY
-882 IPKVADEHK
+882 IPKVDDSHK
-891 VDNHFV
+891 RDGHYI
-897 WNTWSRRY
+897 WSTWSRRWNV
-905 MFVLWEGILAYS
+905 FVWEGLDGKTS
-917 YPEFKMFNIKL
+917 PEFKMFNIKF

>member
-80 IIATWENSTRLV
+80 IIATWENSTSLV

-100 EYDFHLG
+100 KYDFHLG
-107 SKYFGQVIDG
+107 LKYFGQVIDG
-117 MYNKSIEVEDVNID
+117 MYNKSIEVEDVNTD

-244 KEIILDPDCLNV
+244 KEIILDPGCLNV

-274 VQIQGRDIVYNE
+274 IQIQGRDIVYNE
-286 DGKQIFYANKF
+286 NGKQIFYANKF

-324 PDEMVSFTFNQDFI
+324 PDEMVSFTFNQDFV

-357 TLSTLANWEDLHKGI
+357 TLGTLANWEDLHKGI
-372 HKSNSTTPRTSIIDP
+372 HKSNNTTPRTSIIDP

-392 QGIGWTNTYG
+392 QGIGWINTYG

-447 YYLSNIPI
+447 YYLSSIPI

-470 STDSGKRV
+470 SPNSGKRV

-578 NTDGSKT
+578 NEDGSKT

-596 TNKAFIIDQITV
+596 TNKSFIIDQITV

-628 WTTTVKSNGN
+628 WTTTVKSNGS

-665 FTWPTGYNGATGE
+665 FTWPIGYNGATGE
-678 VVLDG
+678 KELGG
-683 ELRIYNDNKSTEWG
+683 ELRIYNDNSKWYSE
-697 NYNRS
+697 YNS
-702 IIIDENQNQWLYE
+702 WNIIDESRDQWIYE
-715 GIGNLNRHIIKSP
+715 GVSNLNRHIIKSP

-733 IKYTSISPYDNK
+733 IKYIDISPYDNK
-745 ADFLA
+745 TDFLA
-750 SNSKLIVNANN
+750 SNSKLVINADH
-761 YFNVGVNAVPANE
+761 YFNVGIRESNPKP

-786 VQSGFTK
+786 VQSGHK
-793 PIMFDLVNAVDQES
+793 AVMFDLKDAVDQQS
-807 SLYKNISISNV
+807 SLYKNISINNG

-830 KGDFYNGQADNVSI
+830 QGEFYNAQIDNVRI

-850 VEGPQTGFEVKL
+850 IEGQQTGFSVSL
-862 ECEINFFENYME
+862 QCEIDLFEDYME
-874 VYLNLRLE
+874 VYLNLLLE

-891 VDNHFV
+891 VDNHFI
-897 WNTWSRRY
+897 WNAWSTSWTVIITQGFQVY
-905 MFVLWEGILAYS
+905 M

>member
-16 VESKQKALSN
+16 TESKQKALAN

-92 KPRNKNYY
+92 KPRSKNYY

-153 ANADSNFYPYEV
+153 ANGDSNFYPYEV

-230 PYAKPVIEYLENGT
+230 PYAKPVIEYLENGA
-244 KEIILDPDCLNV
+244 KEIILDPNCLNV

-297 LLPQKFVLPQ
+297 LLPSKFVLPQ

-324 PDEMVSFTFNQDFI
+324 PDEMVSFTFNQDFV

-357 TLSTLANWEDLHKGI
+357 TLGTLANWEDLHKGI

-412 LTYGTNSKANEILAM
+412 LTYGTNSTAVEILAM

-447 YYLSNIPI
+447 YYLSSIPI
-455 IGGLLSMFVGDAYIG
+455 IGGLLSMFVGDAYLG
-470 STDSGKRV
+470 SPNSGKRV

-509 RVESFIGAIG
+509 RVETFIGAIG

-538 KLTDVCTT
+538 KLTDTCTT

-561 IGQTFKRHNNDE
+561 IGQTFKKHNNDE

-578 NTDGSKT
+578 NQDGSKT
-585 YFKSQ
+585 YFKNQ
-590 VANFID
+590 LANFID

-628 WTTTVKSNGN
+628 WTTTVKSNGS

-646 MTVINTGGW
+646 MTIINTGGW
-655 DDSWTHREDN
+655 DDSWTYREDN

-678 VVLDG
+678 KMLDG
-683 ELRIYNDNKSTEWG
+683 ELRIFNDNLINPGIREYNNQSIIDESREQWVYKGIG
-697 NYNRS
+697 NYNR
-702 IIIDENQNQWLYE
+702 
-715 GIGNLNRHIIKSP
+715 HIINSP
-728 KRKEV
+728 TRKEV
-733 IKYTSISPYDNK
+733 IKYIDISPYDNK
-745 ADFLA
+745 TDFLA
-750 SNSKLIVNANN
+750 NNTKLVINADH
-761 YFNVGVNAVPANE
+761 YFNVGTRYSNPNP

-786 VQSGFTK
+786 VQSGHK
-793 PIMFDLVNAVDQES
+793 AVMFDLVSALDQEKT
-807 SLYKNISISNV
+807 LYKNISIGNGLYSE
-818 VSSAYMLNKTLK
+818 YMLNKTLK
-830 KGDFYNGQADNVSI
+830 QGEFYNAKMDNVRI

-850 VEGPQTGFEVKL
+850 TEGQQIGFEVKL
-862 ECEINFFENYME
+862 ECEVDFFEDYME
-874 VYLNLRLE
+874 LYLNLRLE

-891 VDNHFV
+891 EQGHYV
-897 WNTWSRRY
+897 WNTWSTSWTVIIAQGFHAY
-905 MFVLWEGILAYS
+905 M

>member
-1 MFNKGEDQQMKVSSN
+1 MKVSSN

-80 IIATWENSTRLV
+80 IIATWENSTSLV

-100 EYDFHLG
+100 KYDFHLG

-147 NVNQKF
+147 SVNQRF

-188 TIYNDANTEIIMCE
+188 TIYNDANTEIVMCE

-244 KEIILDPDCLNV
+244 KEIILDPGCLNV

-274 VQIQGRDIVYNE
+274 VQIQGRDIVYDE

-297 LLPQKFVLPQ
+297 LLPQKFVLPK
-307 SNNLSTKSTPT
+307 SSNLSTKSTPT

-324 PDEMVSFTFNQDFI
+324 PDEMLSFTFNQDII

-357 TLSTLANWEDLHKGI
+357 TLGTLANWEDLRKGI

-427 NGIANMSYPT
+427 NGIANISYPT

-447 YYLSNIPI
+447 YYLTNIPI
-455 IGGLLSMFVGDAYIG
+455 IGGLLSMFVGDAFIG
-470 STDSGKRV
+470 NIKSGKRV
-478 ANRVGYFMDADI
+478 ANRIGYFIDADI

-499 GNDSGNTITG
+499 GNDMGNTITG

-519 ADNVPKYLGVGSLR
+519 AENVPKYLGVGSLR

-561 IGQTFKRHNNDE
+561 IGQTFKKHNNDE

-578 NTDGSKT
+578 NSDGSKT
-585 YFKSQ
+585 YFKNQ
-590 VANFID
+590 LANFID
-596 TNKAFIIDQITV
+596 TDKSFIIDQISV

-628 WTTTVKSNGN
+628 WTTTVKSNGS
-638 WTGNIRDW
+638 WTGNVRDW

-655 DDSWTHREDN
+655 DDSWTHREDI
-665 FTWPTGYNGATGE
+665 FTWPAGYNGATGE
-678 VVLDG
+678 KILGG
-683 ELRIYNDNKSTEWG
+683 ELRIYNNQCIVG
-697 NYNRS
+697 FGGYNS
-702 IIIDENQNQWLYE
+702 SLNIDESREQWIYQ
-715 GIGNLNRHIIKSP
+715 GIGSYLRHIIESP
-728 KRKEV
+728 IRKEV
-733 IKYTSISPYDNK
+733 IKYIDVSPYANK

-750 SNSKLIVNANN
+750 NNTKLIINADN
-761 YFNVGVNAVPANE
+761 YFNVGVRYLTE
-774 ENKDIANNERGW
+774 TTENIDIANNERGW
-786 VQSGFTK
+786 VQGGRTVS
-793 PIMFDLVNAVDQES
+793 MFDLKDAIDQTS
-807 SLYKNISISNV
+807 TLYKNINLSNGV
-818 VSSAYMLNKTLK
+818 GSAQMLNKVLK
-830 KGDFYNGQADNVSI
+830 QGDFYNGQADNVSI
-844 CTMQGW
+844 RTMNGW
-850 VEGPQTGFEVKL
+850 DEGDQTGFEVKL
-862 ECEINFFENYME
+862 WCEVDLFEDYME
-874 VYLNLRLE
+874 VYLKLVLE
-882 IPKVADEHK
+882 IPKVDDSHK
-891 VDNHFV
+891 RDGHYI
-897 WNTWSRRY
+897 WSTWSRIWKTILWDGLY
-905 MFVLWEGILAYS
+905 AKMF
-917 YPEFKMFNIKL
+917 PEFKMFNIKL